1 MRFST
6 GAGGFAAAM
15 TLLVAATFY
24 PTPSL
29 AWQVDPA
36 IPAQPAATVPAPAVA
51 QTPITLPAVPAPV
64 VSADQAQAHLQLL
77 PVSPPPSPAKMALAQ
92 DATVDQAE
100 ENCLATAVYFEAKG
114 EPMRG
119 QRAVAEVILNRMRS
133 GRFPSSACGVV
144 KQRGQFSFVR
154 AGRLPAVPRD
164 CAAWHT
170 AVAVARAALEGS
182 GERVVSNALFFHA
195 RGVTAGWRAVRVA
208 QIGNQVFYR

>member
-24 PTPSL
+24 PTPSR

-36 IPAQPAATVPAPAVA
+36 TSAPPIVAAPAPAAAPTIV
-51 QTPITLPAVPAPV
+51 TLPAVPAPEA
-64 VSADQAQAHLQLL
+64 SAEPTQAPLQLL
-77 PVSPPPSPAKMALAQ
+77 PVSPAKMAVAQ
-92 DATVDQAE
+92 AATVDQAE

-144 KQRGQFSFVR
+144 KQRGQFSFVHG
-154 AGRLPAVPRD
+154 GRLPSVPRD

-170 AVAVARAALEGS
+170 AVAVARSAIEGS
-182 GERVVSNALFFHA
+182 GERVASNALFFHA
-195 RGVTAGWRAVRVA
+195 RGVVAGWHAVRVA
-208 QIGNQVFYR
+208 RIGHQVFYR